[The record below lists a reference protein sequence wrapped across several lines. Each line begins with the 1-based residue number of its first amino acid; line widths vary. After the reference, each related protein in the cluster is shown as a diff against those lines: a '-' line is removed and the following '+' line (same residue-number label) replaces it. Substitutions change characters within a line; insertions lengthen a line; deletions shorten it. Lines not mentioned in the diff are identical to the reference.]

1 MPLENGQYVAPTF
14 VNGSAPALNAS
25 EMNALAGAAAGAVE
39 YDRDQTEALTA
50 AQQQV
55 ARTNIA
61 AVACDTYTVTLSSAG
76 WAGSAAPYT
85 QTVNVAGIS
94 ATDNLVVGLAA
105 SNTAAQY
112 VAFANSGVICTEQS
126 NGSLTFSA
134 MIAKPT
140 ANIVMAVAAIHS

>member
-1 MPLENGQYVAPTF
+1 MPLDNGQYVAPTF

-39 YDRDQTEALTA
+39 YDRDQTSVLTT

-61 AVACDTYTVTLSSAG
+61 AVTCNTYLVSLPAAG
-76 WAGSAAPYT
+76 WTGSAAPYT
-85 QTVNVAGIS
+85 QTVSVTGIS

-112 VAFANSGVICTEQS
+112 IAFANGGVLCTGQDD
-126 NGSLTFSA
+126 NALTFSA
-134 MIAKPT
+134 MISKPT
-140 ANIVMAVAAIHS
+140 TDLIMSIAAIHS

>member
-61 AVACDTYTVTLSSAG
+61 AVACDTYTVTLLNTE
-76 WAGSAAPYT
+76 WTGSAAPYSLI
-85 QTVNVAGIS
+85 VSVPGIS
-94 ATDNLVVGLAA
+94 ATDTLVVGLNPYISAD
-105 SNTAAQY
+105 QY
-112 VAFANSGVICTEQS
+112 TEFANCGVICSDQHDGALS
-126 NGSLTFSA
+126 FRA

-140 ANIVMAVAAIHS
+140 VRLIMSVAAFHT

>member
-1 MPLENGQYVAPTF
+1 
-14 VNGSAPALNAS
+14 
-25 EMNALAGAAAGAVE
+25 
-39 YDRDQTEALTA
+39 
-50 AQQQV
+50 
-55 ARTNIA
+55 
-61 AVACDTYTVTLSSAG
+61 
-76 WAGSAAPYT
+76 
-85 QTVNVAGIS
+85 VNVAGIS

-126 NGSLTFSA
+126 DGSLTFSA

>member
-39 YDRDQTEALTA
+39 YDRDQTGALTT

-61 AVACDTYTVTLSSAG
+61 AVACDTYTVSLPSAG
-76 WAGSAAPYT
+76 WTGSAAPYT
-85 QTVNVAGIS
+85 QTVSVTGIS

-112 VAFANSGVICTEQS
+112 IAFANGGVLCTGQDD
-126 NGSLTFSA
+126 NALTFKA
-134 MIAKPT
+134 MLSKPELGL
-140 ANIVMAVAAIHS
+140 VMAVAAIHS

>member
-39 YDRDQTEALTA
+39 YDRDQTEALTT

-61 AVACDTYTVTLSSAG
+61 AVTCDTYTVTLEIAG
-76 WAGSAAPYT
+76 WTGSAAPYT
-85 QTVNVAGIS
+85 QTVNVPGIS
-94 ATDNLVVGLAA
+94 ETDNLVIGLAPT
-105 SNTAAQY
+105 NTPARYNTYANCGILCTAQ
-112 VAFANSGVICTEQS
+112 ADNQ
-126 NGSLTFSA
+126 LTFSA
-134 MIAKPT
+134 MIAKPGT
-140 ANIVMAVAAIHS
+140 SVFMSIAAFHS